1 MSNYLIDVNFHL
13 QKDWKFLIK
22 VQLIQKWRGS
32 GKCPALCLF
41 NRVNP
46 SQKQL
51 SNFLP
56 SSKMRLYLINWHIWA
71 KSKQSY
77 LFKKFLFEVF
87 RSTFCSFKISTYVW
101 IYCFT
106 LYNFGK
112 FFRYVLFSDS
122 LILSFD
128 QTTYLVKDKKKDI
141 IIFPDTFFLIYICL
155 FYLYF
160 FSLVFT

>member
-32 GKCPALCLF
+32 GKCPASCLF

-87 RSTFCSFKISTYVW
+87 RSTFYSFKISTYVW

-128 QTTYLVKDKKKDI
+128 QTTYLVKDKKKKRHYY
-141 IIFPDTFFLIYICL
+141 FSW
-155 FYLYF
+155 YF
-160 FSLVFT
+160 FSYLYMPFLFVFL

>member
-32 GKCPALCLF
+32 GKCPASCLF

-128 QTTYLVKDKKKDI
+128 QTTYLVKDKKKRHYY
-141 IIFPDTFFLIYICL
+141 FSW
-155 FYLYF
+155 YF
-160 FSLVFT
+160 FSYLYMPFLFVFL